1 MLRVHCVAE
10 DFLRVTIADQP
21 MPLLELGLA
30 LGMIQRRDPHAVFTP
45 WRRRAGLGL
54 PRPAHPMLNLISP
67 QGAGPL
73 FLDPP
78 TLDLDEGLD
87 QILSTSRVQA
97 ETELHAMVSFDRPFT
112 PWIRQLAEA
121 DRDAW
126 RVLEQSVRSAYGNVI
141 SETWPRL
148 HAGFQAETAWRSR
161 ILAQQGLYATL
172 GGLSP
177 STRWNGLTLE
187 SELSRDVNIHSQGLG
202 IVLQPSLFWDNLLA
216 TYHPDGRIILIYP
229 AVTPLPLREQPSSS
243 DPLTVLLGGT
253 RAQALQVLVQQQTTT
268 TLARELGVTVA
279 AASMQAKTLREAGLI
294 VSQREG
300 KARWHWCTP
309 LGLDL
314 LRHSTSGAQPAAG
327 PARLPAAITPPQPA

>member
-1 MLRVHCVAE
+1 MLRVHCQAE

-30 LGMIQRRDPHAVFTP
+30 IGMLQRRDPHAVFAP

-54 PRPAHPMLNLISP
+54 PRPAHPMLNLVSP

-78 TLDLDEGLD
+78 SLDLDEGLD
-87 QILSTSRVQA
+87 RILSTSRSRAQ
-97 ETELHAMVSFDRPFT
+97 TELKVMVAFDRPFT
-112 PWIRQLAEA
+112 PWIRDLADQ

-126 RVLEQSVRSAYGNVI
+126 QVLEQSVRSAYGNMI
-141 SETWPRL
+141 TATWPRL
-148 HAGFQAETAWRSR
+148 NAGFRAETAWRSR

-172 GGLSP
+172 QGLSP
-177 STRWNGLTLE
+177 SARWNGLTLE
-187 SELSRDVNIHSQGLG
+187 SDLSRDVDVRSQGLG
-202 IVLQPSLFWDNLLA
+202 LILQPSLFWDNLLA

-229 AVTPLPLREQPSSS
+229 AVTPLPLRENPSSS
-243 DPLTVLLGGT
+243 EPLTVLLGAT

-268 TLARELGVTVA
+268 GLARALGITVA
-279 AASMQAKTLREAGLI
+279 AASMQARTLREAGLI

-300 KARWHWCTP
+300 KAMWHWCTP

-314 LRHSTSGAQPAAG
+314 LRHSH
-327 PARLPAAITPPQPA
+327 